1 MSPSRN
7 RSQTSREGEAAMATK
22 LKDVDAVVI
31 GLGFSGAILSRELT
45 KAGLNVVALERGAD
59 RNPAEE
65 FTLTRLRDELRYVV
79 RLELMQDNSTD
90 TITFRNAPDE
100 LALPIRRFGAF
111 LPGEGVGGTG
121 IHWGALHWRFLP
133 TDFRI
138 RSVLTEKYGAKAI
151 PDSMTIQDW
160 PVSYDELEP
169 HYDRFEKLCG
179 VSGQA
184 GNVRGKLVAG
194 GNPFEGARSEDYPNK
209 PIKTAVAPAMFGAA
223 AERLGYHPFPVP
235 TATSSAP
242 YVNPEGITLGACEY
256 CGHCNR
262 TACEANA
269 KASPNVNI
277 VPVLRTEPK
286 FELRTRAFVT
296 RLVYDKQAKRITS
309 VVYTDMKTGE
319 EYEQP
324 ASIVILSS
332 FVFGNTQ
339 QLLLAGIG
347 EPYDPKT
354 GKGVVGKN
362 YCYQFEAGGEAFFEG
377 REFNPFMGAPGMS
390 IAIDDFNGENFDH
403 SGLGFFGGG
412 YIVGANGG
420 APPIDGR
427 ALPKGEPRWGAGWKQ
442 ATAKWYRCNTKFN
455 TQGSV
460 YAHRDNFMD
469 LDPIYKDALGRPL
482 IRLTYNGTDNDHAMS
497 RYVVGKLE
505 SVIKAMNPTHYEVRY
520 RPKNF
525 TIVPYQS
532 THNTGGT
539 IMGAEPKSSVVN
551 RYLQAWDAHNLFIQG
566 ASVFPQQPGYNP
578 TGTLGAL
585 AYLSAKAITEKYLK
599 NPGPLV
605 HA

>member
-121 IHWGALHWRFLP
+121 IHWSALHWRFLP

-194 GNPFEGARSEDYPNK
+194 GNPFEGPRSEDYPNK

-269 KASPNVNI
+269 KASPNVTI

-319 EYEQP
+319 EYELP

-539 IMGAEPKSSVVN
+539 IMGADPKSSVVN

-566 ASVFPQQPGYNP
+566 ASVYPQQPGYNP